1 MRKLTDL
8 HLKTFV
14 AILIMIVFGPLGN
27 VLLGKG
33 MKPIGAMA
41 VRTPGEG
48 FRVFL
53 EVFSSTSIWL
63 GIASLLTFFLAYM
76 LVLSWADYS
85 FVQPAS
91 SISYGIAALLAHF
104 VLKEAISPL
113 RWFGVLVICLGVFMV
128 SGTPPRTTDHA

>member
-33 MKPIGAMA
+33 MKPVGAMV
-41 VRTPGEG
+41 VRTPTEV
-48 FRVFL
+48 FRAFL
-53 EVFSSTSIWL
+53 EVFSSTSIRL
-63 GIASLLTFFLAYM
+63 GIASLLTFFIAYM

-85 FVQPAS
+85 FVLPAS
-91 SISYGIAALLAHF
+91 SISYGIAAL
-104 VLKEAISPL
+104 
-113 RWFGVLVICLGVFMV
+113 
-128 SGTPPRTTDHA
+128 